1 MIKDVISFDNPKSQ
15 VAEAYRTLRTNL
27 QFSSFDDTLKTISF
41 TSSSPGEGKTTVISN
56 LAVTL
61 AQSGKKVL
69 IVDCDLRK
77 PSIHK
82 RLGLSNTEGLTNIL
96 VQKKKVEECLK
107 VTEQQNLFV
116 VTSGPV
122 PPNPSELLGS
132 NRMKKL
138 LEEFKGIF
146 DYVLLDTPPLLAVT
160 DSQILATIV
169 DGVVVVAAYGNTEK
183 NALMK
188 SKDLLDKVSAKIIG
202 FVLNKI
208 PKNGEENYYSKYY
221 SYYGESED
229 IK

>member
-1 MIKDVISFDNPKSQ
+1 MIKDIISFDNPKSQ

-27 QFSSFDDTLKTISF
+27 QFSSFDDSLKTVIV

-69 IVDCDLRK
+69 IMDCDLRK

-82 RLGLSNTEGLTNIL
+82 RFGLSNAEGLTNIL
-96 VQKKKVEECLK
+96 VQNKKVEECLK

-116 VTSGPV
+116 VTSGPI

-132 NRMKKL
+132 RRMKKIL
-138 LEEFKGIF
+138 QEFEEIF
-146 DYVLLDTPPLLAVT
+146 DFVLLDTPPVLAVT
-160 DSQILATIV
+160 DGQVLATLAH
-169 DGVVVVAAYGNTEK
+169 GVIFVTAYGKTEK
-183 NALMK
+183 NALIK
-188 SKDLLDKVSAKIIG
+188 SKDLLDKVSAKILG

-208 PKNGEENYYSKYY
+208 PKNEENNYYSKYY
-221 SYYGESED
+221 SYYGESE
-229 IK
+229 